1 MRAYERLIRYAQIET
16 TSDSNSNQHPSSQNQ
31 FDLANALVEEMKE
44 LGIEDAR
51 VDEKCYVYGT
61 LAATEGYEKCPAL
74 GLIAHM
80 DVSNAASG
88 KNVKPQMVE
97 NYAGG
102 DIPLG
107 ESGRVLSPDRYPI
120 LEKLVGDTLITTDGT
135 TLLGADDKAGI
146 ADILTAVEHIIK
158 ENIPH
163 GKLCIGFT
171 PDEEIGEGAD
181 FFDVQAFGAQYA
193 FTVDGGAAGEIE
205 YQNFNAAGAT
215 IEIQG
220 VSAHPGSAKNVM
232 VNALT
237 VAIQLN
243 GLLPANEVPEHTEG
257 TEGFY
262 HMVHLEGTPAFA
274 KVEYIIRD
282 HDRSLF
288 EQRKER
294 LMQAVRYLNQQYHEN
309 TISVKIEDNYYNM
322 EDRIRPH
329 FHLVENA
336 KKATIQAGV
345 EPHIVPVRG
354 GTDGARLSFMGL
366 PCPNLGIGGFNG
378 HGEYE
383 FVSVQQMDKVVEIL
397 LGIVKIYAEKK

>member
-1 MRAYERLIRYAQIET
+1 MRAYERLLEYVKIET
-16 TSDSNSNQHPSSQNQ
+16 TSSETTNTHPSTHNQ
-31 FDLANALVEEMKE
+31 FELANLLVEQMKQM
-44 LGIEDAR
+44 GIQDAR
-51 VDEKCYVYGT
+51 VDEKCYVYGS
-61 LAATEGYEKCPAL
+61 LPATEGYEKAPAL

-80 DVSNAASG
+80 DTSNAASG

-107 ESGRVLSPDRYPI
+107 ESGRVLSPENYPV
-120 LEKLVGDTLITTDGT
+120 LQSLVGHTLITTDGT
-135 TLLGADDKAGI
+135 TLLGGDDKAGI
-146 ADILTAVEHIIK
+146 ADILTAVETICQQ
-158 ENIPH
+158 NIPH
-163 GKLCIGFT
+163 GKLCIAFT

-181 FFDVQAFGAQYA
+181 FFDVAAFGAKYA

-205 YQNFNAAGAT
+205 YQNFNAASAQ

-237 VAIQLN
+237 VAMQFN
-243 GLLPANEVPEHTEG
+243 SLLPANEVPEHTEG

-262 HMVHLEGTPAFA
+262 HVVSLEGTPAAA
-274 KVEYIIRD
+274 KMDYIIRD
-282 HDRSLF
+282 HDRTRF
-288 EQRKER
+288 EERKEC
-294 LMQAVRYLNQQYHEN
+294 LMQASQFINQRYHDDTVKL
-309 TISVKIEDNYYNM
+309 TIKDSYYNM

-329 FHLVENA
+329 FHLIKNACKAVED
-336 KKATIQAGV
+336 AGIV
-345 EPHIVPVRG
+345 PTIVPVRG

-366 PCPNLGIGGFNG
+366 PCPNLGTGGYNF

-397 LGIVKIYAEKK
+397 LNIVKIYAERT